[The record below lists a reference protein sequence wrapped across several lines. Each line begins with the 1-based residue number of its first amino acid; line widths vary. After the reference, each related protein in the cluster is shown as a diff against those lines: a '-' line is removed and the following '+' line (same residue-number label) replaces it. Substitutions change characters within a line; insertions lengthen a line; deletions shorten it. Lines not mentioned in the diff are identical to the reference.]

1 MAVSI
6 QATIEMATDA
16 EEIPTA
22 LASAIYADGRDALAR
37 SHVYTKMRWVAETDQ
52 YTTFPIPPVKN
63 LFWLQLRLTC
73 SNQKGAMVDICYV
86 PPEGKTGATHF
97 VSFPLQ
103 AGHRTWT
110 PLTWALPAAS
120 MAEQQLVVCVTLFD
134 RTCESRPEF
143 VRLDL
148 LGFEGLYP
156 WSKELGLGADEKGK
170 ELMGYYNYLRP
181 DECVYLPLSGH
192 VDSTGLRV
200 LPPLWAFGC
209 GEPPA
214 RGAHLGAWQE
224 EGKFAIEDGKGDT
237 RSDGKGCSTD
247 S

>member
-1 MAVSI
+1 MA
-6 QATIEMATDA
+6 ADA

-52 YTTFPIPPVKN
+52 YISFVIPPVKN

-73 SNQKGAMVDICYV
+73 SNQKGAMVDVCYT
-86 PPEGKTGATHF
+86 PAEGKTGATHY

-110 PLTWALPAAS
+110 SLTWALPAAS
-120 MAEQQLVVCVTLFD
+120 MAEQQLEVCVTLFD
-134 RTCESRPEF
+134 RNRESRPEF

-156 WSKELGLGADEKGK
+156 LSNELGLGADEKGN
-170 ELMGYYNYLRP
+170 ELLGYYNYLRP

-192 VDSTGLRV
+192 VDSTGLRI
-200 LPPLWAFGC
+200 LPPLWTLEGSK
-209 GEPPA
+209 PPA
-214 RGAHLGAWQE
+214 RNAHRDSWHE
-224 EGKFAIEDGKGDT
+224 EGKFAIDGG
-237 RSDGKGCSTD
+237 GAGGTD
-247 S
+247 A